1 MSTTTQP
8 TSREQTVSGQI
19 ERTFLT
25 LPEAA
30 AEIKSSRRFI
40 ELRIEDGEL
49 ACFRPSKRLTRIKR
63 TEWERWLESY
73 SAKRGAA

>member
-1 MSTTTQP
+1 MATLNQL
-8 TSREQTVSGQI
+8 TSREQTASGQR
-19 ERTFLT
+19 ERAFLT

-40 ELRIEDGEL
+40 EMRIEDGEL

-63 TEWERWLESY
+63 TEWERWLESF